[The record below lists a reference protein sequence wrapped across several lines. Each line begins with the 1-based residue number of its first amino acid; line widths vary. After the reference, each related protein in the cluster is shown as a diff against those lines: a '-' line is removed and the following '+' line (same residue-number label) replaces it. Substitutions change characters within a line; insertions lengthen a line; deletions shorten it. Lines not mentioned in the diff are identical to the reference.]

1 VSRRLIL
8 LMAAMGAVVL
18 LASGCGGGGSQEEEG
33 NVTEEGKGKEE
44 GKETAAA
51 GQVKVLYED
60 DAIKPENRDVVEQ
73 IRKSGVLERL
83 ADWTNEVV
91 TLPHDME
98 VRVTD
103 DVPEGVTDQSTE
115 PDGRTIWIPASFL
128 TETHKVLA
136 KFVEEV
142 ESEDGRPTV
151 FPRRSSTPTTSTC
164 WRISTSSATRWA
176 TR

>member
-1 VSRRLIL
+1 
-8 LMAAMGAVVL
+8 MAAMGVVVL
-18 LASGCGGGGSQEEEG
+18 LASGWGGGDQEEEG
-33 NVTEEGKGKEE
+33 NVTEDGKGKEE
-44 GKETAAA
+44 GKEAAAA
-51 GQVKVLYED
+51 GQVKVVYED

-91 TLPHDME
+91 ALPHDME

-115 PDGRTIWIPASFL
+115 PDGRTIWIPPSFL

-136 KFVEEV
+136 KYVEEV
-142 ESEDGRPTV
+142 NREGGRPAE
-151 FPRRSSTPTTSTC
+151 FPEEKF
-164 WRISTSSATRWA
+164 
-176 TR
+176 